1 MGRSLSLGRQA
12 AMLNTEALALI
23 RAEAGESGLVVATRM
38 GRDVDPTRVARL
50 VSAIRTIAGSL
61 HGAQSLDRELAA
73 SLHILG
79 FEVLRQAES
88 WASRGREI
96 PKAVLDS
103 LLDLES
109 AVEDLFFDISR

>member
-1 MGRSLSLGRQA
+1 MS
-12 AMLNTEALALI
+12 NTEAHALI
-23 RAEAGESGLVVATRM
+23 HAEALGESGLVVAARM
-38 GRDVDPTRVARL
+38 GDDLDPARVARL
-50 VSAIRTIAGSL
+50 VSAIRTVADSL
-61 HGAQSLDRELAA
+61 RGARSLDRELAA

-88 WASRGREI
+88 WASHCSQEL

-103 LLDLES
+103 LINLQS